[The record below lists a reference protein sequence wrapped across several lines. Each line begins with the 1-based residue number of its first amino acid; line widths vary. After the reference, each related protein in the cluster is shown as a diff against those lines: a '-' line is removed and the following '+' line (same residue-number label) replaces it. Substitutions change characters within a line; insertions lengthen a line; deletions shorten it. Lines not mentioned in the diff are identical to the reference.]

1 MKKSVNWKEAQE
13 RYYRNVAEVMNLLGI
28 ESDND
33 VNLLRSVKC
42 LQKELATAER
52 TINEFVEISQTK
64 DKCAAKKRFSSLMNK
79 AGASKVALAEKYNL
93 DTSFLRGIGDKWDK
107 RGEGRDQLKVFASM
121 EKKIELQRQWV
132 IESYSFMLELV
143 EQKAEEADYDYER
156 TLAVMVAWHEEME
169 EEFHELTA
177 LEFWQKFK
185 GKALNLDLNLDK
197 GSKTVSLTE
206 AKHLCQDYYPALLV
220 SELFADEEQLGE
232 IYEHRLTSWEEKADK
247 ARTLTKKER
256 EYELRRYALEV
267 MSLALYRN
275 IKGPT
280 MNQGQQANPKAQE
293 LILLANLLALPEDQ
307 SQEPLVELNDSTQ
320 LYDMVTAY
328 VTTYIEPVTE
338 TVEVK

>member
-28 ESDND
+28 ENDND
-33 VNLLRSVKC
+33 VNLLRNVKR
-42 LQKELATAER
+42 LQKELAKAEKTIKELVELTCTRDVGQALSRVTA
-52 TINEFVEISQTK
+52 
-64 DKCAAKKRFSSLMNK
+64 LMNK

-93 DTSFLRGIGDKWDK
+93 DTSFLQGIGDKWDK

-132 IESYSFMLELV
+132 TEAYIFMLELV
-143 EQKAEEADYDYER
+143 EQTAEEAEYDYER
-156 TLAVMVAWHEEME
+156 AQALMVAWHEDME
-169 EEFHELTA
+169 EKFHELTA
-177 LEFWQKFK
+177 LEFWQEFK
-185 GKALNLDLNLDK
+185 GNALKLNLNLDK
-197 GSKTVSLTE
+197 GSKTVSLVE

-247 ARTLTKKER
+247 ARTLSKKER

-280 MNQGQQANPKAQE
+280 MNRGQQANPKAQE

-338 TVEVK
+338 PVEVK